1 MGSSTLG
8 WLLRPVV
15 DLLVKKLEE
24 VEDKADMTEH
34 RKDKKEL
41 KDIDEESENP
51 KIGRSSSSRG

>member
-8 WLLRPVV
+8 WLLGPVL
-15 DLLVKKLEE
+15 DLLVKKLKE